1 VAAPGALATAAPG
14 ALGMAAVRHPAAH
27 GGLAAAPPAGHP
39 VAPENQ
45 AGSADGGVGVWPWPL
60 VAFLT
65 CMEVWPRPTAVG
77 GLAAA
82 PVATACQPCQLRQ
95 PATARKRQRISQ
107 TRQGR

>member
-1 VAAPGALATAAPG
+1 
-14 ALGMAAVRHPAAH
+14 MAAVRHPAAQAH

-65 CMEVWPRPTAVG
+65 CMEVWPR
-77 GLAAA
+77 LL
-82 PVATACQPCQLRQ
+82 VAWPRLLWPRPASHASCASQPR
-95 PATARKRQRISQ
+95 PGK
-107 TRQGR
+107 GNV